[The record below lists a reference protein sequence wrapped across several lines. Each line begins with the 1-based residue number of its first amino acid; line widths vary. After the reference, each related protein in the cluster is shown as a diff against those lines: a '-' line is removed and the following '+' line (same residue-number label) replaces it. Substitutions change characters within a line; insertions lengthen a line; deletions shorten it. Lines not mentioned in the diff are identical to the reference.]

1 MNMKVIAL
9 RPVREFVDAL
19 DTQVRSD
26 VRRLQYLLEQYGH
39 ELSMPYA
46 KPLGG
51 GLWELRRT
59 GRPQIRILYGF
70 CRGDVVLLLGMKKQR
85 SALRQQETGLAHK
98 RLAEYCV

>member
-1 MNMKVIAL
+1 MNVIAL
-9 RPVREFVDAL
+9 RPVREFIDAL
-19 DTQVRSD
+19 DVPVRSD

-39 ELSMPYA
+39 DLAMPYA

-70 CRGDVVLLLGMKKQR
+70 CKGHAILVLALKKQR
-85 SALRQQETGLAHK
+85 SALRQRDIELAHK
-98 RLAEYCV
+98 RFDEYCA